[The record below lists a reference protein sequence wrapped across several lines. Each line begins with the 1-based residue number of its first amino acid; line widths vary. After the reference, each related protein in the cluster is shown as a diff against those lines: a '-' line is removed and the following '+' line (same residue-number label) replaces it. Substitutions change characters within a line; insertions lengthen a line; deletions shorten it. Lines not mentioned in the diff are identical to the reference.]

1 MGFFDNMRKPQGK
14 LGNIQLKSMNKE
26 HTPVSLWGLKHLNIK
41 SDDVI
46 LDVGCGGGINVK
58 RMAKSAKKVYGIDY
72 SIESVKLS
80 KEVNEKL
87 IDEGK
92 VEIIEGN
99 VKSLPFEDNT
109 FDIVTAF
116 ETVYFWPDIEKCFAE
131 VKRVLK
137 PGGIFLIGLETIGLE
152 TNGSDNFIM
161 KFWGHFI
168 DMEMYDDDEITSF
181 LESNDFSDITV
192 YLRDGKMNKE
202 IIRSKGS
209 EEIVD
214 DDYREVSFSDR
225 FLQWMTVVAM
235 K

>member
-58 RMAKSAKKVYGIDY
+58 RMAECAKKVYGIDY

-92 VEIIEGN
+92 VEILEGN
-99 VKSLPFEDNT
+99 VKDLPFEDNA

-116 ETVYFWPDIEKCFAE
+116 ETVYFWPDIE
-131 VKRVLK
+131 
-137 PGGIFLIGLETIGLE
+137 
-152 TNGSDNFIM
+152 
-161 KFWGHFI
+161 HFI
-168 DMEMYDDDEITSF
+168 DMEMYDDDEITS
-181 LESNDFSDITV
+181 LLQSNDFSEITV
-192 YLRDGKMNKE
+192 YLRDGKNNKE
-202 IIRSKGS
+202 IIRYKGS
-209 EEIVD
+209 EEIID
-214 DDYREVSFSDR
+214 DDYSEVSFSDR

>member
-58 RMAKSAKKVYGIDY
+58 RMAECAKKVYGIDY

-92 VEIIEGN
+92 VEILEGN
-99 VKSLPFEDNT
+99 VKDLPFEDNA

-137 PGGIFLIGLETIGLE
+137 PGGIFLIGLE

>member
-46 LDVGCGGGINVK
+46 LDVGCGGGINIK
-58 RMAKSAKKVYGIDY
+58 RMAQDAKKVYGIDY
-72 SIESVKLS
+72 SIESVNLS

-87 IDEGK
+87 INDGK
-92 VEIIEGN
+92 VEIMKGN
-99 VKSLPFEDNT
+99 VKDLPFEDNT

-116 ETVYFWPDIEKCFAE
+116 ETVYFWPDIEKCFGE

-137 PGGIFLIGLETIGLE
+137 PGGIFLIGME
-152 TNGSDNFIM
+152 TNGSDNWVM
-161 KFWGHFI
+161 KFWKHFI
-168 DMEMYDDDEITSF
+168 DMEMYNDGEIKNF
-181 LESNDFSDITV
+181 LKKNSYNEIKV
-192 YLRDGKMNKE
+192 YLRDAKNKKE
-202 IIRSKGS
+202 IIKSDDGEKR
-209 EEIVD
+209 VD
-214 DDYREVSFSDR
+214 DDYDHISFSDR
-225 FLQWMTVVAM
+225 FVQWVTVTAQ

>member
-137 PGGIFLIGLETIGLE
+137 PGGIFLIGLET
-152 TNGSDNFIM
+152 NGSDNFIM

-202 IIRSKGS
+202 IIMSKGS

>member
-14 LGNIQLKSMNKE
+14 LGNFQLKSMNKE

-46 LDVGCGGGINVK
+46 LDVGCGGGINIK
-58 RMAKSAKKVYGIDY
+58 RMAQDAKKVYGIDY
-72 SIESVKLS
+72 SIESVNLS

-92 VEIIEGN
+92 VEIMKGN
-99 VKSLPFEDNT
+99 VKDLPFEDNT

-116 ETVYFWPDIEKCFAE
+116 ETVYFWPDIEKCFGE

-137 PGGIFLIGLETIGLE
+137 PGGIFLIGME
-152 TNGSDNFIM
+152 TNGSDNWVM
-161 KFWGHFI
+161 KFWKHFI
-168 DMEMYDDDEITSF
+168 DMEMYNDGEIKNF
-181 LESNDFSDITV
+181 LKKNSYNEIKV
-192 YLRDGKMNKE
+192 YLRDAKNKKE
-202 IIRSKGS
+202 IIKSDDGEKR
-209 EEIVD
+209 VD
-214 DDYREVSFSDR
+214 DDYDHISFSDR
-225 FLQWMTVVAM
+225 FVQWVTVTAQ

>member
-58 RMAKSAKKVYGIDY
+58 RMAECAKKVYGIDY

-92 VEIIEGN
+92 VEILEGN
-99 VKSLPFEDNT
+99 VKDLPFEDNA

-116 ETVYFWPDIEKCFAE
+116 ETVYFWPDIEKCFGE

-137 PGGIFLIGLETIGLE
+137 PGGIFLIGLE

-168 DMEMYDDDEITSF
+168 DMEMYDDDEITS
-181 LESNDFSDITV
+181 LLQSNDFSESRGL
-192 YLRDGKMNKE
+192 YPK
-202 IIRSKGS
+202 S
-209 EEIVD
+209 
-214 DDYREVSFSDR
+214 
-225 FLQWMTVVAM
+225 
-235 K
+235 

>member
-137 PGGIFLIGLETIGLE
+137 PGGIFLIGLET
-152 TNGSDNFIM
+152 NGSDNFIM

>member
-14 LGNIQLKSMNKE
+14 LGNFQLKSMNKE

-46 LDVGCGGGINVK
+46 LDVGCGGGINIK
-58 RMAKSAKKVYGIDY
+58 RMAQDAKKVYGIDY
-72 SIESVKLS
+72 SIESVNLS

-92 VEIIEGN
+92 VEIMKGN
-99 VKSLPFEDNT
+99 VKDLPFEDNT

-116 ETVYFWPDIEKCFAE
+116 ETVYFWPDIEKCFGE

-137 PGGIFLIGLETIGLE
+137 PGGIFLIGME
-152 TNGSDNFIM
+152 TNGSDNWVM
-161 KFWGHFI
+161 KFWKHFI
-168 DMEMYDDDEITSF
+168 DMEMYNDGEIKNF
-181 LESNDFSDITV
+181 LKNNSYNEIKV
-192 YLRDGKMNKE
+192 YLRDAKNKKE
-202 IIRSKGS
+202 IIKSDDGEKR
-209 EEIVD
+209 VD
-214 DDYREVSFSDR
+214 DDYDHISFSDR
-225 FLQWMTVVAM
+225 FVQWVTITAQ

>member
-1 MGFFDNMRKPQGK
+1 M
-14 LGNIQLKSMNKE
+14 
-26 HTPVSLWGLKHLNIK
+26 
-41 SDDVI
+41 
-46 LDVGCGGGINVK
+46 
-58 RMAKSAKKVYGIDY
+58 
-72 SIESVKLS
+72 
-80 KEVNEKL
+80 
-87 IDEGK
+87 
-92 VEIIEGN
+92 EIIEGN

-137 PGGIFLIGLETIGLE
+137 PGGIFLIGLE

>member
-58 RMAKSAKKVYGIDY
+58 RMAECAKKVYGIDY

-92 VEIIEGN
+92 VEILEGN
-99 VKSLPFEDNT
+99 VKDLPFEDNA

-116 ETVYFWPDIEKCFAE
+116 ETVYFWPDIEKCFGE

-137 PGGIFLIGLETIGLE
+137 PGGIFLIGLE

-168 DMEMYDDDEITSF
+168 DMEMYDDDEITS
-181 LESNDFSDITV
+181 LLQSNDFSEITV
-192 YLRDGKMNKE
+192 YLRDGKNNKE
-202 IIRSKGS
+202 IIRYKGS
-209 EEIVD
+209 EEIID
-214 DDYREVSFSDR
+214 DDYSEVSFSDR

>member
-26 HTPVSLWGLKHLNIK
+26 HTPVSLWGLKNLNIK

-137 PGGIFLIGLETIGLE
+137 PGGIFLIGLET
-152 TNGSDNFIM
+152 NGSDNFIM

>member
-41 SDDVI
+41 SDDIV
-46 LDVGCGGGINVK
+46 LDVGCGGGMNVK
-58 RMAKSAKKVYGIDY
+58 RMAENAKKVYGIDY

-80 KEVNEKL
+80 KEVNERL
-87 IDEGK
+87 INEGK
-92 VEIIEGN
+92 VEIREGN

-116 ETVYFWPDIEKCFAE
+116 ETVYFWPDIEKCFGE

-137 PGGIFLIGLETIGLE
+137 PGGVFLIGME

-161 KFWGHFI
+161 KFWKHFI
-168 DMEMYDDDEITSF
+168 DMEMYTDNEIATF
-181 LESNDFSDITV
+181 LENNEYNQITV
-192 YLRDGKMNKE
+192 YLREGKSNKE
-202 IIRSKGS
+202 IIKSNGS
-209 EEIVD
+209 EKIVD
-214 DDYREVSFSDR
+214 DDYSNASFSDR
-225 FLQWMTVVAM
+225 FLQWVTIVAS

>member
-137 PGGIFLIGLETIGLE
+137 PGGIFLIGLET
-152 TNGSDNFIM
+152 NGSDNFIM

-168 DMEMYDDDEITSF
+168 DMEMYDDDEITS
-181 LESNDFSDITV
+181 LLQSNDFSEITV
-192 YLRDGKMNKE
+192 YLRDGKNNKE
-202 IIRSKGS
+202 IIRYKGS
-209 EEIVD
+209 EEIID
-214 DDYREVSFSDR
+214 DDYSEVSFSDR